1 MLLTRDKWS
10 SGNLKYWEMVEILGR
25 YICLCSQEV
34 INNAASAWSHGKGVQ
49 WSLPSGRRG
58 IMRHLPHEGVPS
70 QELIQNWRLWGGL
83 KEQKRSLILVTL
95 NVDPAMLCVHIIFG
109 HISSFFF
116 LSLSLLPLKFSCL
129 LPFHPLMSDSFCT
142 AHFYWIFIISASSW
156 FQIVFLGPRLSRRTC
171 CCLISM
177 SSSCEEFLEGSEG
190 LAVTVAGSFGQA
202 HGQWSRETWELH
214 AHHHCIERSLRWSVQ
229 RLVSWTGKG
238 WHGNN
243 ISRPV
248 STHLVKLYT
257 FHGP

>member
-116 LSLSLLPLKFSCL
+116 SLSFSFTFEIQLPSALPPSNEWFFLYCTIFLNIYNFCFLLIPDC
-129 LPFHPLMSDSFCT
+129 
-142 AHFYWIFIISASSW
+142 
-156 FQIVFLGPRLSRRTC
+156 FL
-171 CCLISM
+171 
-177 SSSCEEFLEGSEG
+177 
-190 LAVTVAGSFGQA
+190 
-202 HGQWSRETWELH
+202 
-214 AHHHCIERSLRWSVQ
+214 RS
-229 RLVSWTGKG
+229 
-238 WHGNN
+238 
-243 ISRPV
+243 
-248 STHLVKLYT
+248 
-257 FHGP
+257 